1 MYEVDRTRRVAEL
14 LKREITVLIARE
26 LNDSRINSVTVTG
39 VTISRD
45 LKISTVFVSSAL
57 DLSNRT
63 NQESTRVEKLLNKS
77 AGYLR
82 HLLSQTVNLRTT
94 PSLVFKYDDSIQ
106 RGMDM
111 SRLID
116 RLNGR
121 DDG

>member
-1 MYEVDRTRRVAEL
+1 MQEIDRTRRVAEL
-14 LKREITVLIARE
+14 LKREIALLIARE

-45 LKISTVFVSSAL
+45 LRVATVFVSSPRI
-57 DLSNRT
+57 LSVRSAP
-63 NQESTRVEKLLNKS
+63 ESARIEGLLNIS
-77 AGYLR
+77 AGYIR
-82 HLLSQTVNLRTT
+82 YLLSRTVNLRIT
-94 PSLVFKYDDSIQ
+94 PSLVFRYDDSIQ

-121 DDG
+121 DVG

>member
-14 LKREITVLIARE
+14 LKREIAVLIARE

-57 DLSNRT
+57 DSLNRT
-63 NQESTRVEKLLNKS
+63 DQESNRVEKLLNKS

-116 RLNGR
+116 RLNSR
-121 DDG
+121 DGG

>member
-14 LKREITVLIARE
+14 LKREIAVLIARE

-57 DLSNRT
+57 DSLNRT
-63 NQESTRVEKLLNKS
+63 DQESNRVEKLLNKS

-94 PSLVFKYDDSIQ
+94 PSLVFKYDNSIQ

-121 DDG
+121 DGG